1 MPRRLPLPSAILLGS
16 ALVPAAL
23 LASST
28 ARAGAAAPTAP
39 TTTSPVSAQAAAPA
53 PASKSPTAASGR
65 IRLVIQHAVG
75 SPPAAIVGAQI
86 VVRGVVEPYVAGQ
99 RVKISFYRD
108 GRKVEV
114 RTVRLTPIGK
124 GAGQFRLS
132 FSSASAGQVQARAVH
147 YATPAQAQ
155 FSGRSPTVRFASPNV
170 SNGARGPAVRVL
182 QSELNALHY
191 VLPLDGLFDEATARA
206 VIAYRKMAGLE
217 LVPSTNTQLFRL
229 LARGVGSF
237 RVRFRGD
244 GRHVEAD
251 LTRQVLAE
259 IEPHGRV
266 LAIFTMSSGKP
277 STPTVIGHFNVYSK
291 TPGVNQKGMVD
302 SNYFIAGYAIHGYP
316 EVPNYA
322 ASHGCL
328 RVPIPNAA
336 SIFSWV
342 RIGTPVDVYHEAGGG
357 SHRINVHAGP

>member
-1 MPRRLPLPSAILLGS
+1 MP
-16 ALVPAAL
+16 
-23 LASST
+23 
-28 ARAGAAAPTAP
+28 AAAP
-39 TTTSPVSAQAAAPA
+39 
-53 PASKSPTAASGR
+53 GR
-65 IRLVIQHAVG
+65 IRLVVQHAVG
-75 SPPAAIVGAQI
+75 SPPAAIIGAQI
-86 VVRGVVEPYVAGQ
+86 VVRGVVEPFVAGQ
-99 RVKISFYRD
+99 PVKVSFYRG

-155 FSGRSPTVRFASPNV
+155 FSGRSPTVRFASPTV
-170 SNGARGPAVRVL
+170 SSGARGPAVRVL

-191 VLPLDGLFDEATARA
+191 VVPLDGLFDAATARA
-206 VIAYRKMAGLE
+206 VIAYRKVAGLE

-277 STPTVIGHFNVYSK
+277 STPTVVGHFNVYSK
-291 TPGVNQKGMVD
+291 TPGVNAEGMVD

-342 RIGTPVDVYHEAGGG
+342 RIGTAVDVYHEAGGG
-357 SHRINVHAGP
+357 SHRINSHAGP

>member
-1 MPRRLPLPSAILLGS
+1 MPRRLPIPFAILLASALLSAALPSGAAGAS
-16 ALVPAAL
+16 AAAPASTATTSPAQQTPAAALVPA
-23 LASST
+23 ST
-28 ARAGAAAPTAP
+28 PAAAR
-39 TTTSPVSAQAAAPA
+39 
-53 PASKSPTAASGR
+53 GR
-65 IRLVIQHAVG
+65 VRLVVQHAVG
-75 SPPAAIVGAQI
+75 SPPAAIIGAQI
-86 VVRGVVEPYVAGQ
+86 VVRGVVEPYVAGET
-99 RVKISFYRD
+99 VKVSFYRD

-114 RTVRLTPIGK
+114 RKIAPTPVGN
-124 GAGQFRLS
+124 GAAQFHLG
-132 FSSASAGQVQARAVH
+132 FSSAVAGQVQARVVH
-147 YATPAQAQ
+147 YATPALAQ
-155 FSGRSPTVRFASPNV
+155 FSDRSPTVSFASPNV
-170 SNGARGPAVRVL
+170 SSGARGPAVRVL
-182 QSELNALHY
+182 QWELNALHY
-191 VLPLDGLFDEATARA
+191 VVPLDGLFDEATARA
-206 VIAYRKMAGLE
+206 VFAYRKVAGLE

-229 LARGVGSF
+229 LARGAGSF
-237 RVRFRGD
+237 HVRFGGD

-277 STPTVIGHFNVYSK
+277 STPTVIGRFRVYSK
-291 TPGVNQKGMVD
+291 TPGVNAEGMVD

-342 RIGTPVDVYHEAGGG
+342 RIGTAVDVYHEAGGG
-357 SHRINVHAGP
+357 SHRVNSDAGP

>member
-1 MPRRLPLPSAILLGS
+1 MPGRLAFPFAILLGS
-16 ALVPAAL
+16 ALVAAAL
-23 LASST
+23 LLSSAAS
-28 ARAGAAAPTAP
+28 
-39 TTTSPVSAQAAAPA
+39 TSAAAPA
-53 PASKSPTAASGR
+53 TASAPASATAPAAATKPATTPAAAPGR
-65 IRLVIQHAVG
+65 IRLVVQHAVG
-75 SPPAAIVGAQI
+75 SPPAAIIGAQI
-86 VVRGVVEPYVAGQ
+86 VVRGVVVPYVAGE
-99 RVKISFYRD
+99 RVKVSFYRD

-114 RTVRLTPIGK
+114 RTVGLTPIGK
-124 GAGQFRLS
+124 GAAQFHLV
-132 FSSASAGQVQARAVH
+132 FSSAVAGQVQARVVH

-170 SNGARGPAVRVL
+170 SSGARGPAVRVL

-191 VLPLDGLFDEATARA
+191 VVPLDGVFDEATARA
-206 VIAYRKMAGLE
+206 VIAYRKVAGLE

-229 LARGVGSF
+229 LARGAGSF
-237 RVRFRGD
+237 HVRFGGD

-277 STPTVIGHFNVYSK
+277 STPTVIGRFRVYSK
-291 TPGVNQKGMVD
+291 TPGVNAEGMVD

-342 RIGTPVDVYHEAGGG
+342 RIGTPVDVYHESGGG
-357 SHRINVHAGP
+357 SHRVNSHAGP